1 MDHVRRALRQD
12 TPKAHLPDSNVHERV
27 FKSMENVKTAA
38 VDFYVA
44 EDPTTAPESKSLL
57 DARNTEVGVG
67 VIRGD
72 SEQFGRDKYWVV
84 VIYTTPR

>member
-1 MDHVRRALRQD
+1 M
-12 TPKAHLPDSNVHERV
+12 HERV
-27 FKSMENVKTAA
+27 FGALQNVRSAA

-57 DARNTEVGVG
+57 DARNTQVGVG
-67 VIRGD
+67 VVRGD
-72 SEQFGRDKYWVV
+72 SRTFGKDRYWVV